1 MKTIQELMKEHDNI
15 AIMLEI
21 LEKATE
27 SFKTD
32 TEGTVEHLEQI
43 IDFFDAFG
51 DKCHH
56 SKEEDLLYA
65 ALKKSGMIT
74 ENHPDGVVVINTIA
88 SMIKDHQRARIYID
102 DMREALAKY
111 HEENSASIDHFVKKA
126 NNFIAFQR
134 QHINTEDQVL
144 YPLANSHLS
153 GKELQELSKNF
164 ERVVGEKRE
173 IEKQKN
179 AHKLVEHLQTVYLE
193 PIGNL

>member
-65 ALKKSGMIT
+65 
-74 ENHPDGVVVINTIA
+74 
-88 SMIKDHQRARIYID
+88 
-102 DMREALAKY
+102 
-111 HEENSASIDHFVKKA
+111 
-126 NNFIAFQR
+126 
-134 QHINTEDQVL
+134 
-144 YPLANSHLS
+144 
-153 GKELQELSKNF
+153 
-164 ERVVGEKRE
+164 
-173 IEKQKN
+173 
-179 AHKLVEHLQTVYLE
+179 
-193 PIGNL
+193 